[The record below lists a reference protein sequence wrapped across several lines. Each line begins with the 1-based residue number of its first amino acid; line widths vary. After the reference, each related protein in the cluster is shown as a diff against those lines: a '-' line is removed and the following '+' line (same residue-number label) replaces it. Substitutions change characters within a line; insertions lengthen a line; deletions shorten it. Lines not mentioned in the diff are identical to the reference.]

1 MGADSTRIP
10 AAAEGVLH
18 GAGLLGGR
26 VTIALSGGLDSV
38 VLLHCLTALAPSLG
52 LEIGAL
58 HVHHGLSPKADQWA
72 RFCAELCERV
82 AVPLAQAIVAVD
94 PDSGLGVE
102 AAAREARYAV
112 FRRQKVDAVALA
124 HHRDDQA
131 ETVLLQLLRGAGV
144 RGLSAMPPVRVL
156 DPLSGLRLVRPLL
169 DVPRAAIRAYARA
182 HKLSWIEDESNADAR
197 FDRNFLRSKIL
208 PGLTQRFPAAAETLS
223 RVALNLADAQSV
235 LDEVAALDAQ
245 HAVTEEGLDA
255 TVLAG
260 MSAARARNLLRWF
273 LEREGLRSPNREQLE
288 EALRQALTAR
298 ADARLQVKVGDG
310 WLRRHRGRLCV
321 EADRPQPAATWS
333 VAWGGERELRLPAG
347 LGSIRF
353 EQVVGTGLSL
363 AGLRAANVVVKARAG
378 SERMR
383 LAPGR
388 PSRTLKNLLRESAV
402 PAWER
407 DRLPLLFAGDAL
419 VWAPGVGEDWRYAAA
434 AGEAGVLPRWDR
446 AWFRGPSAE

>member
-1 MGADSTRIP
+1 MSADSTRIP
-10 AAAEGVLH
+10 AAAEGVLR

-58 HVHHGLSPKADQWA
+58 HVHHGLSPNADNWA
-72 RFCAELCERV
+72 RFCSELCERFS
-82 AVPLAQAIVAVD
+82 VPFAQAIVAVD

-124 HHRDDQA
+124 NHRDDQA

-144 RGLSAMPPVRVL
+144 RGLSAMPPVRML
-156 DPLSGLRLVRPLL
+156 DALSGLRLVRPLL

-182 HKLSWIEDESNADAR
+182 HKLSWIEDESNADPR
-197 FDRNFLRSKIL
+197 FDRNFLRSEIL
-208 PGLTQRFPAAAETLS
+208 PRLTQRFPAAAETLS
-223 RVALNLADAQSV
+223 RVALNHADAQSV

-245 HAVTEEGLDA
+245 HAVTEEGLDV

-260 MSAARARNLLRWF
+260 LSAARARNLLRWF
-273 LEREGLRSPNREQLE
+273 LEREGLRSSNREQLE
-288 EALRQALTAR
+288 EALRQAVTAR
-298 ADARLQVKVGDG
+298 ADAGLRIRVGDG
-310 WLRRHRGRLCV
+310 WLRRHRGRLRV
-321 EADRPQPAATWS
+321 EADRPQLAVMWC

-419 VWAPGVGEDWRYAAA
+419 VWAPGVGEDWRYAAV

-446 AWFRGPSAE
+446 AELRGLSAE